1 MTWQNDLPELLREA
15 PFIAK
20 AKDPEE
26 ALQQIRNAAK
36 LQGQG
41 LHIPTEN
48 AGEEAI
54 EGFYETLQTKVPD
67 VVRIK
72 GDDLDSFKQLG
83 SRIGIPESVEDYTL
97 PEGEWDADLTKK
109 LGEMALD
116 MGMTKAQF
124 RRFMEQSQ
132 ESQNASAEAAADAK
146 AEDLKSLRGEW
157 GEAYDQRLTMIK
169 NWMKE
174 SDSPLD
180 AENMNSE
187 QLKWAY
193 NIAEQFSG
201 DPSPASG
208 DKGGMASGKQT
219 PEEMTL
225 EISDIMNNPEYY
237 KSTDAAKALH
247 TRRMKLEQKLAAL

>member
-15 PFIAK
+15 PYIAN

-54 EGFYETLQTKVPD
+54 EKFYETLQTKVPD

-72 GDDLDSFKQLG
+72 GDDLESFKQLG
-83 SRIGIPESVEDYTL
+83 NRIGIPESVDDYTL
-97 PEGEWDADLTKK
+97 PDGEWDAELTKK

-124 RRFMEQSQ
+124 RKFMEQSQ
-132 ESQNASAEAAADAK
+132 SAQDASNAAMTDAK
-146 AEDLKSLRGEW
+146 EADKQTLRSEW
-157 GEAYDQRLTMIK
+157 GEAYDVRLAAVK
-169 NWMKE
+169 DWMQE

-180 AENMNSE
+180 PESMSSD

-193 NIAEQFSG
+193 NIAEQFAG
-201 DPSPASG
+201 DQSPASG
-208 DKGGMASGKQT
+208 DKGGLSLGKQT
-219 PEEMTL
+219 PEEMVL
-225 EISDIMNNPEYY
+225 EISDIMNNPEYF
-237 KSTDAAKALH
+237 KNTDAARALQ
-247 TRRMKLEQKLAAL
+247 TRRMKLEEKLAEL